1 MFTGIIRSRAKVT
14 RVEAKGEGLR
24 VAIEA
29 PRGWKLP
36 EGGSVAIDGICST
49 VVGKRKGAFLVE
61 YMPETLRVTTAAD
74 FSPGRIVNLEE
85 PLRIGETLDGHFVQG
100 HVDGVGRVVRI
111 AARGNSREITIQVP
125 RALVRYIAPKGSI
138 TVNGVALTVARLSG
152 GTCTLAL
159 IPYTLVHTNLGN
171 LKKGDSV
178 NVEVDL
184 IARYLAKF
192 GKEW

>member
-1 MFTGIIRSRAKVT
+1 MFTGIIRSTAKVK
-14 RVEAKGEGLR
+14 RVEAKGEGLC
-24 VAIEA
+24 VAIDA
-29 PRGWKLP
+29 PRGWKLLA
-36 EGGSVAIDGICST
+36 GGSVAIDGICST

-100 HVDGVGRVVRI
+100 HVDAVAKVARVSL
-111 AARGNSREITIQVP
+111 RGGSHEITITIP
-125 RALVRYIAPKGSI
+125 KNLRRFLARKGSI
-138 TVNGVALTVARLSG
+138 TVNGVALTVALFSG
-152 GTCTLAL
+152 STCTLAL
-159 IPYTLVHTNLGN
+159 IPYTLVNTNLGT

-184 IARYLAKF
+184 IARYLAQF
-192 GKEW
+192 AQT